1 MKTIDELNKMT
12 VKELIK
18 YCKDNG
24 ISNYS
29 NKKKSLLIDLL
40 LDKQESYNKEKI
52 IIKNQN

>member
-1 MKTIDELNKMT
+1 MT